1 MKGFVRILEAIIAS
15 LILLSSLSYFFTIS
29 SSNDWNLALLQA
41 DVQDALVSM
50 DKTVLQIYLK
60 DNDKVAIESTLRS
73 LLSDTVD
80 FSTTVEGLPN
90 ADIFIGCNCT
100 AQEVDDLKQDI
111 LRLNPDDTISFKD
124 RNITIRV
131 KNESINNI
139 DPRTTILFLFN
150 YEDLTPNRPF
160 LDPFLAR
167 GGTVFMLAQLE
178 GNTIDQTTKEIFGL
192 EEQNPASSTLA
203 IFYDTLS
210 PENVSSTIFDY
221 FLSIAGDPSED
232 FGRFSPDKI
241 KADDRTVAV
250 NKIPLSLKR
259 DSFAKVNYNITANG
273 RGRAVWVGN
282 YPYTTGLTDPVAN
295 NTNKLVT
302 ALVLWGSG
310 ESYILDPVKK
320 VLPDTFYEYRYIGVL
335 NRTNGTEPFAIKLKV
350 WHIFY

>member
-29 SSNDWNLALLQA
+29 SSNDWDITLLQA
-41 DVQDALVSM
+41 DVQDTLVSM
-50 DKTVLQIYLK
+50 DRTVLQAYLK

-73 LLSDTVD
+73 LLPDTVD

-100 AQEVDDLKQDI
+100 AQEIDDLKQDI
-111 LRLNPDDTISFKD
+111 LRLSPDDTISFKD

-139 DPRTTILFLFN
+139 DPRTNILFLFG

-160 LDPFLAR
+160 IDPFLAR
-167 GGTVFMLAQLE
+167 GGTIFMLAR
-178 GNTIDQTTKEIFGL
+178 IDPNPLDQNLKEIFGL
-192 EEQNPASSTLA
+192 EEVNPSGSKLA

-210 PENVSSTIFDY
+210 PENVSFKVFDY
-221 FLSIAGDPSED
+221 FIGIGGNVSED
-232 FGRFSPDKI
+232 FGPFDEDKI
-241 KADDRTVAV
+241 KVNFKTVAV
-250 NKIPLSLKR
+250 NKIPPSQKR
-259 DSFAKVNYNITANG
+259 DSFANTNFNISANG
-273 RGRAVWVGN
+273 KGRAVWVGN
-282 YPYTTGLTDPVAN
+282 YLYTNTDSVTN

-310 ESYILDPVKK
+310 EAYVLDPILKN
-320 VLPDTFYEYRYIGVL
+320 LPDTFYEYRYIGVL
-335 NRTNGTEPFAIKLKV
+335 NGTAGTEPFTLKLKV
-350 WHIFY
+350 WHVFY